1 MTSRFS
7 SPSTWS
13 KEARIIAFIAAVLL
27 GLAAVWYFRAA
38 IGPLAVAAL
47 IAYVMSPMVDYLEAR
62 TRLSHTGSVLLV
74 YFITLLILLAI
85 PAILTP
91 IIYNQIQSMN
101 LDVAAMIR
109 AYDEFVDAPIYILQW
124 TFHPRQILP
133 LIPETPANLLNPL
146 AEFTLHAFETIS
158 TNVIWVLVTFVTIF
172 YMLKDGYRL
181 VPWMIRIAPPA
192 YQADA
197 QRLYFQLRRVWSDY
211 LRSQLIF
218 MFIVGLVDSIVWL
231 AVGLPGAIF
240 LGFLT
245 GLTSFVHEIG
255 AVVSGVLSVGVA
267 LLLGSKFLPLSN
279 FWFALLVLGLYLV
292 LTAVKNVWIR
302 PAVVGRHVHLHS
314 GIVFVIILAALMT
327 SGALA
332 AFVAVP
338 VFVSMLILGRYLR
351 RRILG
356 LPPFPDDDDPDSY
369 FFVNFPDDLDTL
381 SENAEPQEQI

>member
-1 MTSRFS
+1 MSSDQFS
-7 SPSTWS
+7 PKAWP
-13 KEARIIAFIAAVLL
+13 KEARIIAFVFAIFLSL
-27 GLAAVWYFRAA
+27 GALWYFRVA
-38 IGPLAVAAL
+38 IGPLAIAAL
-47 IAYVMSPMVDYLEAR
+47 LAYVMSPLVDYIERR
-62 TRLSHTGSVLLV
+62 TRLSHTGSVLVV

-91 IIYNQIQSMN
+91 IVYNQIQRMN
-101 LDVAAMIR
+101 LDVAAMIQT
-109 AYDEFVDAPIYILQW
+109 YDDFVDAPIYILQW
-124 TFHPRQILP
+124 TFYPKQFLP

-146 AEFTLHAFETIS
+146 AEFTLHAFETVS

-181 VPWMIRIAPPA
+181 VPWLIRIAPPA
-192 YQADA
+192 YQDDA
-197 QRLYFQLRRVWSDY
+197 RHLYLQLRRVWSDY

-218 MFIVGLVDSIVWL
+218 MFIVGLMDSVVWL
-231 AVGLPGAIF
+231 AIGLPGAVF

-255 AVVSGVLSVGVA
+255 AVISGVLSVSVA
-267 LLLGSKFLPLSN
+267 LLLGSHFLPLSN
-279 FWFALLVLGLYLV
+279 FWFAVLVLILYLI
-292 LTAVKNVWIR
+292 LTALKNVWVR

-338 VFVSMLILGRYLR
+338 VFVSLLIVGRYLR

-356 LPPFPDDDDPDSY
+356 LPPFPEDDDPNSY
-369 FFVNFPDDLDTL
+369 FFVNFPDDFDTL
-381 SENAEPQEQI
+381 PDNTDSTETI